1 MWCQF
6 RKAPELT
13 FAIRSLVQAAS
24 SLGGLDSSIEHRMG
38 TDPGCDPRLVRLS
51 IGLEELEVGVG
62 DMHRIFLADLHGLNH
77 RI

>member
-6 RKAPELT
+6 RMAPELT
-13 FAIRSLVQAAS
+13 CAIRSLVQAAS

-62 DMHRIFLADLHGLNH
+62 DLYRIFLADPCDLNN